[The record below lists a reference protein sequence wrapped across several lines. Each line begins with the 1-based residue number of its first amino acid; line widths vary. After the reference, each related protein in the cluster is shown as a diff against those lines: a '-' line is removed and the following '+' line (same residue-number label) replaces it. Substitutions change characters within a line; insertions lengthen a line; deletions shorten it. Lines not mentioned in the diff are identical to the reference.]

1 MFVKTV
7 EIKDEMTDPDSGE
20 IVEKNVFICFFQ
32 GNQLEQRV
40 KKICDGSVTYQKSQ
54 ANSPVLYGKLPI
66 KSVRIKSVPHLK
78 NQLLSKISTGCH
90 AECIRVVRK
99 RQDDMKFEI
108 KCQLDLLKWRM

>member
-40 KKICDGSVTYQKSQ
+40 KKICDGSVTS
-54 ANSPVLYGKLPI
+54 I
-66 KSVRIKSVPHLK
+66 
-78 NQLLSKISTGCH
+78 SKISSQFTSPL
-90 AECIRVVRK
+90 RK
-99 RQDDMKFEI
+99 TSI
-108 KCQLDLLKWRM
+108 SIG